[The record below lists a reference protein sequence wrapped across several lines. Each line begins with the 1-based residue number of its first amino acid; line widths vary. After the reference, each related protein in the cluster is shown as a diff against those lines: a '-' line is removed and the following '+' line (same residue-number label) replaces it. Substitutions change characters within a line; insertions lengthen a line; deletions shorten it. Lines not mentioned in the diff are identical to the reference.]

1 MELLTIE
8 ERTKEHKL
16 KKFPEMFT
24 AKYTCNKIVYFV
36 KHEIAET
43 ALKRE
48 EQLKKWKSEWKIN
61 LITEI
66 NPSWID

>member
-1 MELLTIE
+1 
-8 ERTKEHKL
+8 
-16 KKFPEMFT
+16 MFT